1 MSVLF
6 TLWGYGVTVLESLS
20 VIAAVLAVGL
30 SIRGTRWAWPFYFV
44 SSVLYGWLFIQVDL
58 FASAAMQ
65 LIFIAAA
72 IWGWFSWG
80 HEGVQTPRRLTAV
93 QRVVGAVG
101 CLLLWSLVA
110 PLLQAVG
117 GAASSG
123 DAVMVVGSLAAQ
135 ILMVSRKIETWPVW
149 VSVNMVGAVL
159 YATQALY
166 FTSLFYA
173 LLILMAITGWRA
185 WRARMHSHV
194 LSPPATVHG

>member
-6 TLWGYGVTVLESLS
+6 TLWGYGVTVIESLS
-20 VIAAVLAVGL
+20 VVAAVLAVGL
-30 SIRGTRWAWPFYFV
+30 SIAGTRWAWPLYFV
-44 SSVLYGWLFIQVDL
+44 SSLLYGWLFIQVDL

-65 LIFIAAA
+65 LIFMVAA

-80 HEGVQTPRRLTAV
+80 HEGVRTPGRLTAV
-93 QRVVGAVG
+93 QRIAGAVG

-110 PLLQAVG
+110 PLLHAVG
-117 GAASSG
+117 GAASFG

-135 ILMVSRKIETWPVW
+135 ILMVRQKIETWPVW
-149 VSVNMVGAVL
+149 LAVNLVGTLL

-173 LLILMAITGWRA
+173 VLIVMAITGWRA
-185 WRARMHSHV
+185 WRARMAGQA
-194 LSPPATVHG
+194 LSPPAAVHG